1 MAQPITLGPLLKR
14 LRKAAGLTQERLAE
28 RAGCSVVYLG
38 LLENDHRVP
47 HETMLSALATALDL
61 APPERAALA
70 DALRSARRPA
80 APSSER
86 PASRSPASLPLL
98 PTRLIGREREAAAAV
113 ALLGQAGGRLLTL
126 IGPGGV
132 GKSLLALRVAHE
144 VAAGY
149 ADGVYVVSLAD
160 LADLADPTL
169 VAATVAAAVGA
180 PRERGRPILASLRA
194 YLAPR
199 HVLLLLDS
207 VERLAGAAT
216 TVSSLLASCPRL
228 DILATSRSPLRLHE
242 ERTLSVPPLAY
253 PDPARLPDEDT
264 IAGYP
269 AVALFVE
276 RARAT
281 RPDIAPTGASLPAI
295 ARICARLDGLPLAL
309 ELAAARVKALPLG
322 RIEARLD
329 EDRFALLTGGARDLP
344 PRHRTMRDALAWSYN
359 LLDEAERTLFR
370 RLAVFPGDFTRE
382 GASAVCLD
390 DGDNP
395 ADALDLLM
403 SLLDKSLLTP
413 TDEDTAREGGDEEP
427 RFAMLETVRA
437 YARERLEASGEA
449 EAPRARHAAYV
460 LAAAETVEHA
470 LRGVGQADG
479 RRVREDMSDGPWA
492 ASRQAS
498 AGSCEAVD
506 AAEAALRTAAAL
518 ARVRHVLG
526 DERFAAAWRAGQ
538 AAPLRQ
544 VVAAALRNDR
554 RQRSSAAR
562 AQMAPTWEGAAC
574 ID

>member
-14 LRKAAGLTQERLAE
+14 LRKAAGLTQVRLAE
-28 RAGCSVVYLG
+28 RAGCSVVYVG

-47 HETMLSALATALDL
+47 HETMLSALAAALDL
-61 APPERAALA
+61 APHERAALA
-70 DALRSARRPA
+70 DALRSARRPP

-86 PASRSPASLPLL
+86 LASRLPASLPLL
-98 PTRLIGREREAAAAV
+98 PTRLIGREREAATAV

-126 IGPGGV
+126 VGPGGV

-149 ADGVYVVSLAD
+149 ADGVYAVSLA
-160 LADLADPTL
+160 ALADPDL
-169 VAATVAAAVGA
+169 VAVTIAAAVEA
-180 PRERGRPILASLRA
+180 PEEDGRPILEGLQASLGQ
-194 YLAPR
+194 R
-199 HVLLLLDS
+199 HMLLLLDN
-207 VERLAGAAT
+207 VEHLAGVAE
-216 TVSSLLASCPRL
+216 TVRLLLTSCPRL
-228 DILATSRSPLRLHE
+228 DILVTSRSPLRLRE
-242 ERTLSVPPLAY
+242 ERVLSVPPLAY
-253 PDPARLPDEDT
+253 PDPARLPDEAA

-281 RPDIAPTGASLPAI
+281 RPDIASTGAALPAI

-322 RIEARLD
+322 AIEARLD

-370 RLAVFPGDFTRE
+370 RLAVFPSDFTRE
-382 GASAVCLD
+382 GAAAVCLD

-403 SLLDKSLLTP
+403 SLLDKSLLTL
-413 TDEDTAREGGDEEP
+413 TDEDPVREGGDEEP

-437 YARERLEASGEA
+437 YALERLEASGEA

-460 LAAAETVEHA
+460 LAAAETVEQA
-470 LRGVGQADG
+470 LRGAGQADG
-479 RRVREDMSDGPWA
+479 RRVREDMSDGPRA
-492 ASRQAS
+492 APRQAP

-538 AAPLRQ
+538 AAPLGQ
-544 VVAAALRNDR
+544 VVAAALRDER
-554 RQRSSAAR
+554 HKPASVTSVWTPPR
-562 AQMAPTWEGAAC
+562 
-574 ID
+574 